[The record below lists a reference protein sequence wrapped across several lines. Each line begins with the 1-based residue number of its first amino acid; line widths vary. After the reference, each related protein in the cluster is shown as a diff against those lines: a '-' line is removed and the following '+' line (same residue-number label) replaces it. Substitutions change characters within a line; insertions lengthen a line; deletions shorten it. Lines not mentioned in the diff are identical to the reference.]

1 MLDPGPCLLP
11 CIFDILVRFRLGKIE
26 IVADIKKVFL
36 QIAVDEDERDFLRM
50 IWYKNV
56 FAQNPTVK
64 ILQFARVVFDLT
76 SSPFILNE
84 TFRIHLQKYL
94 RDEHNKEIIQKL
106 IGELYV
112 DDVTSSLNNEI
123 EGQQFYE
130 IAKSCLTSASFE
142 LRKWVTNDDKLQQYF
157 NYKESNGNLTTNN
170 TNRKV
175 LSLTWCT
182 ENDTFVFDFKN
193 LVTLAENLKPTKR
206 NMLRISAM
214 FYDPIALII
223 SPIILQLRLIFHI
236 FYPGKYD
243 WDTELP
249 VTLRNKLIKELKVLE
264 GVPVSRHVL
273 CKCGNQNIDVFGFC
287 DSSGEAYAACI
298 YILSQCF
305 HGVTVNLVTSK
316 RELVPSK
323 PQTIPRL
330 ELLSSLLLS
339 KLLVSVLDVISQV
352 ITASSIF
359 CWSESMVVLWWI
371 KQVEKRC
378 NMWVQN
384 RVNVIRVNSSSHIWF
399 HIRSPSNPVDISTHS
414 ISLAHLDLLHWFH
427 GP

>member
-64 ILQFARVVFDLT
+64 ILRFARVVFDLT
-76 SSPFILNE
+76 SSPFILNG

-94 RDEHNKEIIQKL
+94 RDDHNKEIIQKL

-214 FYDPIALII
+214 FYDPIALI
-223 SPIILQLRLIFHI
+223 SPIILQLRLIFYK
-236 FYPGKYD
+236 FYIGKYD

-249 VTLRNKLIKELKVLE
+249 VTLRNKLIKEIKVLE
-264 GVPVSRHVL
+264 GAPVSRHVL
-273 CKCGNQNIDVFGFC
+273 CKCENQNIDVYGFC

-339 KLLVSVLDVISQV
+339 KSLVSVLDVISQV
-352 ITASSIF
+352 ITVSSIF

-384 RVNVIRVNSSSHIWF
+384 RVNVIRTNSSPHIWF
-399 HIRSPSNPVDISTHS
+399 HIRSP
-414 ISLAHLDLLHWFH
+414 
-427 GP
+427 

>member
-11 CIFDILVRFRLGKIE
+11 CIFDILVRLRLGKIG

-64 ILQFARVVFDLT
+64 ILRFARVVFDLT
-76 SSPFILNE
+76 SSPFILNG

-175 LSLTWCT
+175 LSLTCCT

-214 FYDPIALII
+214 FYDPIVLI
-223 SPIILQLRLIFHI
+223 SPIILQLRLIFHK

-249 VTLRNKLIKELKVLE
+249 VTLRNKLIKEIKVLE
-264 GVPVSRHVL
+264 GAPVSRHVL
-273 CKCGNQNIDVFGFC
+273 CKCENQNIDVYGFC

-339 KLLVSVLDVISQV
+339 KSLVSVLDVISQV
-352 ITASSIF
+352 ITVSSIF

-384 RVNVIRVNSSSHIWF
+384 RVNVIRTNSSPHIWF
-399 HIRSPSNPVDISTHS
+399 HIRSP
-414 ISLAHLDLLHWFH
+414 
-427 GP
+427 

>member
-206 NMLRISAM
+206 NMLRVSAM

-223 SPIILQLRLIFHI
+223 SPIILQLRLIFHK

>member
-1 MLDPGPCLLP
+1 MKHAFAKFQEEKSLNDMLDPGPCLLP
-11 CIFDILVRFRLGKIE
+11 CIFDILVRFRLGKIR

-36 QIAVDEDERDFLRM
+36 QIAVDEDERGFLRM

-64 ILQFARVVFDLT
+64 ILRFARAVFDLT
-76 SSPFILNE
+76 SSPFILNG
-84 TFRIHLQKYL
+84 TVRIHLQKYL

-130 IAKSCLTSASFE
+130 IAKSCLSSARFE

-182 ENDTFVFDFKN
+182 ENDTFVFDLKN
-193 LVTLAENLKPTKR
+193 LVTLAEDLKPTKR

-214 FYDPIALII
+214 FYDPIALI
-223 SPIILQLRLIFHI
+223 SPIISQLRLIFHK
-236 FYPGKYD
+236 FYPGKCD
-243 WDTELP
+243 WNTELP
-249 VTLRNKLIKELKVLE
+249 LNIVTLRNKLIKELKVLE

-273 CKCGNQNIDVFGFC
+273 CKCGNKNIDVHGFC
-287 DSSGEAYAACI
+287 GSSGEAYAACI
-298 YILSQCF
+298 YILTRCF
-305 HGVTVNLVTSK
+305 HGVTVNLVASK
-316 RELVPSK
+316 RGLVPSK
-323 PQTIPRL
+323 PQTIHRL
-330 ELLSSLLLS
+330 EFLSSLLLS

-352 ITASSIF
+352 ITVSSIF
-359 CWSESMVVLWWI
+359 Y
-371 KQVEKRC
+371 
-378 NMWVQN
+378 
-384 RVNVIRVNSSSHIWF
+384 
-399 HIRSPSNPVDISTHS
+399 
-414 ISLAHLDLLHWFH
+414 
-427 GP
+427 

>member
-11 CIFDILVRFRLGKIE
+11 CIFDILVRLRLGKIG

-64 ILQFARVVFDLT
+64 ILRFARVVFDLI
-76 SSPFILNE
+76 SSPFILNG

-214 FYDPIALII
+214 FYDPIALI
-223 SPIILQLRLIFHI
+223 SPIILQLRLIFYK

-249 VTLRNKLIKELKVLE
+249 VTLGNKLIKELKVLE

-273 CKCGNQNIDVFGFC
+273 CKCGNQNIDVYGFC

-352 ITASSIF
+352 ITVSSIF

-384 RVNVIRVNSSSHIWF
+384 RVNVIRANSSPHIWF
-399 HIRSPSNPVDISTHS
+399 HIRSPSNPVDISTRS